1 MSIKDFEV
9 ILDSMQMTAVYVI
22 REDNHEILY
31 YNKRVKEI
39 TPNLEIGMV
48 CHEVW
53 SGSCVNCALRYIGD
67 KNESRA
73 VKYDDPFG
81 KVVDMVATRML
92 WEGQIPAF
100 LITLTPH
107 VEVSSYTYYRI
118 VRGNLTTGSYEVMKL
133 DQKLQEKGTICTN
146 LTEFFSSFLK
156 NRYIHPADEERF
168 VQFTI
173 IDCIKEELRAGKR
186 TLSTTFRC
194 KAQGDYRWYI
204 MEIVPDFDYSDEN
217 QTIRLYT
224 KDVDD
229 IYREGIE
236 CAQKNVPNNE
246 IIESLGELNFGIYVI
261 ALSTGKVNPMRTS
274 ENIEKL
280 YASGMDQWDEILNK
294 MLEQC
299 IHPDYKEEF
308 DRKFSLA
315 ALRNAWEQGDKKV
328 RMLCRQMFFGE
339 YHYSSVTARFYSNR
353 ENGGY
358 VVLALQDVDDHTR
371 RDFERG
377 RNDKRMAAIVRSRFN
392 VMSTVHLETGRCERV
407 FLERSKAPSVL
418 RVGDYEEYIDK
429 ALKECIHEEDRELF
443 RKNFLL
449 ENLRKNAKEASE
461 YKEVICQY
469 RIKGEAVRWVEE
481 HIIYTH
487 TEYGNIVSIL
497 GRDVT
502 KEKLEKEHEL
512 RTAREKANIIKC
524 MSSMFFASYYIDL
537 EHDTYH
543 MVTQIAEV
551 GRALGGERKC
561 SEAFHTYAEK
571 FVHPEEREEY
581 LNRMSYRSL
590 VKNLDQDHPIVAVEY
605 RRIKN
610 REDGTIEPDGWIRA
624 SVVLA
629 ETENGRPKTA
639 LYVAQEITESKEK
652 EEEQYHALQEACDAA
667 NHANAAKSE
676 FLSRMSHDIRTPM
689 NAIIGMTTIAGTHLD
704 DQERVSDCLN
714 KIAVSSKHLLSLIN
728 EVLDMSKI
736 ESGKIDL
743 TEEEFN
749 LSDVIQNLLTMIR
762 PAVQAKQHE
771 LELHIARVDHEE
783 VIGDVMRLQRVFM
796 NLLGN
801 AVKYT
806 PAGGKLELEITEKE
820 SNLYGYGCY
829 EFVFKDNGIGMDDE
843 FQRKIFDPFSRAEDS
858 RISKIEGTGLGM
870 TIAQNIVR
878 MMNGSICVES
888 EKGKGSQFTVTV
900 FLKQQKTTAP
910 NLEQFAGLPVLVVDD
925 DICACET
932 TCEVLEDIGM
942 RGEWVLSG
950 REAVDHIWKAHQEG
964 KDFFAVILDWK
975 MPEMDGMET
984 AEKIRQKV
992 GDEIK
997 IIILSAEDWTMI
1009 EPEARM
1015 AGVDGFISKPLFKSR
1030 LVYML
1035 KKVAGKEDPV
1045 EAKSAESSPELILSG
1060 KKVLLAEDNELNRE
1074 IAEELIGNTGVS
1086 VESAKNGREAL
1097 EKFENSEEG
1106 YYDLIF
1112 MDIQMPVMNGYE
1124 AARAIRSIERKDAVT
1139 IPIIAMTANAFSE
1152 DVAASKRAG
1161 MNEHISK
1168 PLDIEQLMVCL
1179 NRWLG

>member
-53 SGSCVNCALRYIGD
+53 SGSCANCALRYIGD

-407 FLERSKAPSVL
+407 FLESSKAPSVL

-512 RTAREKANIIKC
+512 RTARE
-524 MSSMFFASYYIDL
+524 
-537 EHDTYH
+537 
-543 MVTQIAEV
+543 
-551 GRALGGERKC
+551 
-561 SEAFHTYAEK
+561 
-571 FVHPEEREEY
+571 
-581 LNRMSYRSL
+581 
-590 VKNLDQDHPIVAVEY
+590 
-605 RRIKN
+605 RRI
-610 REDGTIEPDGWIRA
+610 
-624 SVVLA
+624 L
-629 ETENGRPKTA
+629 
-639 LYVAQEITESKEK
+639 
-652 EEEQYHALQEACDAA
+652 
-667 NHANAAKSE
+667 
-676 FLSRMSHDIRTPM
+676 
-689 NAIIGMTTIAGTHLD
+689 
-704 DQERVSDCLN
+704 LN
-714 KIAVSSKHLLSLIN
+714 V
-728 EVLDMSKI
+728 
-736 ESGKIDL
+736 
-743 TEEEFN
+743 
-749 LSDVIQNLLTMIR
+749 
-762 PAVQAKQHE
+762 
-771 LELHIARVDHEE
+771 
-783 VIGDVMRLQRVFM
+783 
-796 NLLGN
+796 
-801 AVKYT
+801 
-806 PAGGKLELEITEKE
+806 
-820 SNLYGYGCY
+820 
-829 EFVFKDNGIGMDDE
+829 
-843 FQRKIFDPFSRAEDS
+843 
-858 RISKIEGTGLGM
+858 
-870 TIAQNIVR
+870 
-878 MMNGSICVES
+878 
-888 EKGKGSQFTVTV
+888 
-900 FLKQQKTTAP
+900 
-910 NLEQFAGLPVLVVDD
+910 
-925 DICACET
+925 
-932 TCEVLEDIGM
+932 
-942 RGEWVLSG
+942 
-950 REAVDHIWKAHQEG
+950 
-964 KDFFAVILDWK
+964 
-975 MPEMDGMET
+975 
-984 AEKIRQKV
+984 
-992 GDEIK
+992 
-997 IIILSAEDWTMI
+997 
-1009 EPEARM
+1009 
-1015 AGVDGFISKPLFKSR
+1015 
-1030 LVYML
+1030 
-1035 KKVAGKEDPV
+1035 
-1045 EAKSAESSPELILSG
+1045 
-1060 KKVLLAEDNELNRE
+1060 
-1074 IAEELIGNTGVS
+1074 
-1086 VESAKNGREAL
+1086 
-1097 EKFENSEEG
+1097 
-1106 YYDLIF
+1106 
-1112 MDIQMPVMNGYE
+1112 
-1124 AARAIRSIERKDAVT
+1124 
-1139 IPIIAMTANAFSE
+1139 
-1152 DVAASKRAG
+1152 
-1161 MNEHISK
+1161 
-1168 PLDIEQLMVCL
+1168 
-1179 NRWLG
+1179 

>member
-1 MSIKDFEV
+1 MGIKDYEV

-53 SGSCVNCALRYIGD
+53 SDSCSNCALRYIGD
-67 KNESRA
+67 KNESRT
-73 VKYDDPFG
+73 VKYDSPFG
-81 KVVDMVATRML
+81 KAVDMVATKMS
-92 WEGQIPAF
+92 WEDQIPAYM
-100 LITLTPH
+100 ITLTPH

-118 VRGNLTTGSYEVMKL
+118 ARGNLTTGSYEAIKL
-133 DQKLQEKGTICTN
+133 DQKLQENAAVCTS
-146 LTEFFSSFLK
+146 LADFFSSFLK

-168 VQFTI
+168 VQFTV
-173 IDCIKEELRAGKR
+173 IDCIKEELRAGKQ

-194 KAQGDYRWYI
+194 RTHGDYRWYM

-217 QTIRLYT
+217 QTFRLYT

-229 IYREGIE
+229 IYKESVACE
-236 CAQKNVPNNE
+236 EKNVPNKE
-246 IIESLGELNFGIYVI
+246 IIESLEELNFGIYVI
-261 ALSTGKVNPMRTS
+261 ALPTGKVNPMRTS

-280 YASGMDQWDEILNK
+280 YASGVEQWDEILHK

-308 DRKFSLA
+308 ERKFSLD
-315 ALRNAWEQGDKKV
+315 ALRRAWEQGDKKV
-328 RMLCRQMFFGE
+328 RMLCRQMFFDE
-339 YHYSSVTARFYSNR
+339 YHYSSATARFYSNR
-353 ENGGY
+353 KNGGY

-377 RNDKRMAAIVRSRFN
+377 RSDKRMAEIVRSRFH

-407 FLERSKAPSVL
+407 FLERSKAPSIL
-418 RVGDYEEYIDK
+418 RVGDYEDYIDR
-429 ALKECIHEEDRELF
+429 ALKESIHEDDRELF
-443 RKNFLL
+443 RQHFLL
-449 ENLRKNAKEASE
+449 ENLRKNAREASE

-469 RIKGEAVRWVEE
+469 RIKGETIRWVEE
-481 HIIYTH
+481 HIIYIQAD
-487 TEYGNIVSIL
+487 YGNIVSIL

-502 KEKLEKEHEL
+502 EEKLKEEHAL
-512 RTAREKANIIKC
+512 RAAREKANIIKC

-543 MVTQIAEV
+543 MVTQMAEV
-551 GRALGGERKC
+551 GRVIGNEKKC
-561 SEAFHTYAEK
+561 SEAFRTYTET
-571 FVHPEEREEY
+571 FVHPEDREEY
-581 LNRMSYRSL
+581 LNNIGYYGL

-610 REDGTIEPDGWIRA
+610 REDGVIEPDGWIRA

-629 ETENGRPKTA
+629 ETENGKSKTA
-639 LYVAQEITESKEK
+639 LYVAQDITESKEK
-652 EEEQYHALQEACDAA
+652 EEQQYHALREACDAA

-689 NAIIGMTTIAGTHLD
+689 NAIIGMTTIAGTHLE
-704 DQERVSDCLN
+704 DQERVSDCLS

-806 PAGGKLELEITEKE
+806 PAGGKLELEISEKE

-829 EFVFKDNGIGMDDE
+829 EFIFKDNGIGMDEE

-888 EKGKGSQFTVTV
+888 EKGKGSQFIVTV
-900 FLKQQKTTAP
+900 FLKQQKTTAL

-950 REAVDHIWKAHQEG
+950 REAVEHIWKAHQEG
-964 KDFFAVILDWK
+964 KSFFAVILDWK

-984 AEKIRQKV
+984 AKKIRQKV
-992 GDEIK
+992 GDEVK

-1030 LVYML
+1030 LVYMI
-1035 KKVAGKEDPV
+1035 KKVAGKEEQIEV
-1045 EAKSAESSPELILSG
+1045 KSAESSPELVLSG

-1086 VESAKNGREAL
+1086 VESAKDGREAL
-1097 EKFENSEEG
+1097 EKFEKNEEG

-1124 AARAIRSIERKDAVT
+1124 AARAIRSLERKDAVT